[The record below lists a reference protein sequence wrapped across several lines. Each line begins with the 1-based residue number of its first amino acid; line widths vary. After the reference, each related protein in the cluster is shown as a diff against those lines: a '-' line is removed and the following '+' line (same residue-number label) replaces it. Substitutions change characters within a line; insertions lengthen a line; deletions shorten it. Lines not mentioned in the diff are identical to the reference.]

1 VKNKKDKEIK
11 KINRKA
17 AHQPGRPAHHAEN
30 AFRNPWP
37 TYENRGC
44 GDLLK
49 WHWNRL
55 HGKAPKKPERY
66 DFRITENDGQYLRAR
81 GEQFTA
87 TWIGHATTLIQIEGR
102 NILTQKKKSL
112 DLFHLLY

>member
-87 TWIGHATTLIQIEGR
+87 TWIGHATTLI
-102 NILTQKKKSL
+102 
-112 DLFHLLY
+112 